1 LLQKIYLE
9 IYNMPFITIV
19 CGVILI
25 LIGIAG
31 YAYGMMDGN
40 ASLTALIPALFG
52 LVLAALGAA
61 ARAKENLRKHLMH
74 AAVTVGLIGLLI
86 TAGRLVMNLSRI
98 TLNAA
103 TVAQIA
109 MCLVC
114 LIFVILCIKSFVD
127 ARRNMAA

>member
-1 LLQKIYLE
+1 
-9 IYNMPFITIV
+9 MPSITIV

-25 LIGIAG
+25 LIGVIG
-31 YAYGMMDGN
+31 YVYGMSNDGN
-40 ASLTALIPALFG
+40 ASPTALIPALFG
-52 LVLAALGAA
+52 LVLAGLGAA

-74 AAVTVGLIGLLI
+74 AAVMVGLLGFLM

-109 MCLVC
+109 MSLVC

-127 ARRNMAA
+127 ARRNTVV

>member
-1 LLQKIYLE
+1 
-9 IYNMPFITIV
+9 MPSTSIA
-19 CGVILI
+19 CGVLLI
-25 LIGIAG
+25 LIGVIG
-31 YAYGMMDGN
+31 YIYGQMNGN

-52 LVLAALGAA
+52 LVLAGLGAA

-74 AAVTVGLIGLLI
+74 AAVTVGLLGFLI
-86 TAGRLVMNLSRI
+86 TAGRLGMNLSRI

-109 MCLVC
+109 MCVVC

-127 ARRNMAA
+127 ARRNKVV

>member
-1 LLQKIYLE
+1 
-9 IYNMPFITIV
+9 MPSITIA
-19 CGVILI
+19 CGVLLI
-25 LIGIAG
+25 LIGVIGYG
-31 YAYGMMDGN
+31 YAMMNGN

-74 AAVTVGLIGLLI
+74 AAVTVGLLGFLL

-98 TLNAA
+98 NLNAA

-109 MCLVC
+109 MSLVC
-114 LIFVILCIKSFVD
+114 LIFVILCIKSFIDV
-127 ARRNMAA
+127 RRNTVI

>member
-1 LLQKIYLE
+1 
-9 IYNMPFITIV
+9 MPSITIA
-19 CGVILI
+19 CGVLLI
-25 LIGIAG
+25 LIGVIGYG
-31 YAYGMMDGN
+31 YAMMNGN

-74 AAVTVGLIGLLI
+74 AAVTVGLLGFLL

-98 TLNAA
+98 NLNAA

-109 MCLVC
+109 MSLVC
-114 LIFVILCIKSFVD
+114 LIFVILCIKSFID
-127 ARRNMAA
+127 ARRTDAGAFSRQL

>member
-1 LLQKIYLE
+1 MPSTSIISGILLI
-9 IYNMPFITIV
+9 II
-19 CGVILI
+19 GVI
-25 LIGIAG
+25 G
-31 YAYGMMDGN
+31 YVYGMSNDGT

-52 LVLAALGAA
+52 LVLAGLGAA

-74 AAVTVGLIGLLI
+74 AAVTVGLLGFLM

-109 MCLVC
+109 MSLVC

-127 ARRNMAA
+127 ARRNTEV

>member
-1 LLQKIYLE
+1 
-9 IYNMPFITIV
+9 MPLVTIV

-25 LIGIAG
+25 IIGFIG
-31 YAYGMMDGN
+31 YIYGMSNGN

-52 LVLAALGAA
+52 LILAGLGAA
-61 ARAKENLRKHLMH
+61 AQAKEDLRKHLMH
-74 AAVTVGLIGLLI
+74 AAVTIGLLGFLM
-86 TAGRLVMNLSRI
+86 TAGRLVMRLSQL

-109 MCLVC
+109 MSLVC

-127 ARRNMAA
+127 ARRNKVV